1 VTHSRLAV
9 ADYLAL
15 RFAIAAVV
23 LLAVRPAAVRRLPP
37 AGPAPRRRAG
47 SHVRRRAP
55 AADRGFAAHV
65 RERVRVVTG
74 MYVVFTPLLAA
85 VILRHRIERSPA
97 GSRCRAGAGTGC
109 VCSSWRWSRARWHW
123 SCRPGRRRTW
133 IRPGGDRDDDGAGVR
148 VGFRRH
154 TRRWEPD
161 GADAG
166 RGCLRGRGDVPGRA
180 CAATED

>member
-23 LLAVRPAAVRRLPP
+23 LLAVRPAAVGRLRRL
-37 AGPAPRRRAG
+37 GRRRGVALG
-47 SHVRRRAP
+47 VTYGVAQLLQTEVLRHTSASVS
-55 AADRGFAAHV
+55 GF
-65 RERVRVVTG
+65 VTG

-109 VCSSWRWSRARWHW
+109 VCSSWRWSRARWH
-123 SCRPGRRRTW
+123 
-133 IRPGGDRDDDGAGVR
+133 
-148 VGFRRH
+148 
-154 TRRWEPD
+154 
-161 GADAG
+161 
-166 RGCLRGRGDVPGRA
+166 
-180 CAATED
+180 